1 MLASRLLRFSYVSDA
16 SAINVPEDALCAAL
30 RERGQRV
37 TPQRLTIARVVRELD
52 THVTAEQVLTAV
64 SDRLPG
70 VSLPTVYATLEL
82 LEELGSVRRVSAG
95 GGAVLYDPRTHPH
108 HHVVCT
114 RCGAVADIDAPLDD
128 EAVLRAARAAG
139 FEPERADTVVHA
151 VCSACRS

>member
-1 MLASRLLRFSYVSDA
+1 MSDDA
-16 SAINVPEDALCAAL
+16 SIRVPEDALCAAL

-82 LEELGSVRRVSAG
+82 LEELGSVRQIGRA
-95 GGAVLYDPRTHPH
+95 
-108 HHVVCT
+108 HV
-114 RCGAVADIDAPLDD
+114 
-128 EAVLRAARAAG
+128 
-139 FEPERADTVVHA
+139 
-151 VCSACRS
+151 

>member
-1 MLASRLLRFSYVSDA
+1 MADDRD
-16 SAINVPEDALCAAL
+16 IQVPEDALCAAL

-82 LEELGSVRRVSAG
+82 LEDLGSVRRVSAG

-114 RCGAVADIDAPLDD
+114 RCGAVADIDAQLDD
-128 EAVLRAARAAG
+128 AAVIAAARDAG
-139 FEPERADTVVHA
+139 FQPERADTVVHGLCA
-151 VCSACRS
+151 ACRS

>member
-1 MLASRLLRFSYVSDA
+1 MADGAHIQL
-16 SAINVPEDALCAAL
+16 PEDALCSAL

-52 THVTAEQVLTAV
+52 RHVTAEQVLTAV

-128 EAVLRAARAAG
+128 EAVITAARDAG
-139 FEPERADTVVHA
+139 FEPERADTVVHGI
-151 VCSACRS
+151 CMACRS

>member
-1 MLASRLLRFSYVSDA
+1 MADA
-16 SAINVPEDALCAAL
+16 EHIVVPEDALCAAL
-30 RERGQRV
+30 RGRGQRV

-52 THVTAEQVLTAV
+52 RHVTAEQVLTAG

-114 RCGAVADIDAPLDD
+114 RCGAVADIDAPVD
-128 EAVLRAARAAG
+128 ESAVLAAARAAG
-139 FEPERADTVVHA
+139 FEPERADTVVHGLCA
-151 VCSACRS
+151 ACRS

>member
-1 MLASRLLRFSYVSDA
+1 VSDA
-16 SAINVPEDALCAAL
+16 APINVPEDALCAAL

-95 GGAVLYDPRTHPH
+95 GGAILYDPRTHPH

-114 RCGAVADIDAPLDD
+114 RCGAVADLEAPLDD
-128 EAVLRAARAAG
+128 QPVLDAARDAG

-151 VCSACRS
+151 VCAACRS